1 MIKKSRGKNKM
12 SVNSNKYII
21 QNMERLSFFDNATG
35 ACQFI
40 VDDLQSAEMT
50 NEQETCDS
58 F

>member
-1 MIKKSRGKNKM
+1 M

-35 ACQFI
+35 VCQFV

-50 NEQETCDS
+50 NEQETVYAKHYVAC
-58 F
+58 